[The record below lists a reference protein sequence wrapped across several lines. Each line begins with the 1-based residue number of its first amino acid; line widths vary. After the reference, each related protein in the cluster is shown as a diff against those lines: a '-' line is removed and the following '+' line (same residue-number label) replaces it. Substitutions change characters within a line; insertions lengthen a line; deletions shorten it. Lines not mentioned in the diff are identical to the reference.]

1 VSPFLLAVLVSLAA
15 ALAPGGVVQVAPGVH
30 LLPGTFTP
38 GTQPDGNT
46 VILDAPGGLIVVDT
60 GRHPAHVQS
69 IVAYARSARRP
80 VAAIV
85 NTHWHLDHVG
95 GNAALRD
102 EFPAVKVLASGA
114 LHDARTGFLA
124 SYRKQLVDLVAATPD
139 AAQRGAFEAEVRL
152 IDQGARLEPDEV
164 VTSGGRRSIAGLP
177 LDVGLEKD
185 AVTAGDVWRFE
196 PKSRVLVAG
205 DLVTLPAPLFDTA
218 KPEGWKASL
227 DRLASVNFKVLV
239 PGHGRPMT
247 RADFER
253 YRAAF
258 TGLLSCAAG
267 TQAKEACISSW
278 QEGVGSLVPDEDRTL
293 MRSLLDYYV
302 AVLRKPR

>member
-1 VSPFLLAVLVSLAA
+1 V
-15 ALAPGGVVQVAPGVH
+15 
-30 LLPGTFTP
+30 
-38 GTQPDGNT
+38 
-46 VILDAPGGLIVVDT
+46 
-60 GRHPAHVQS
+60 HVQS
-69 IVAYARSARRP
+69 IVAYARTARRP

-102 EFPAVKVLASGA
+102 QFKGVRVIASGA
-114 LHDARTGFLA
+114 LHDARSGFLA
-124 SYRKQLVDLVAATPD
+124 NYRRQLVELIAATPD
-139 AAQRGAFEAEVRL
+139 ASQRAAFEAEVRL
-152 IDQGARLEPDEV
+152 IDQGSRLEPDEV

-185 AVTAGDVWRFE
+185 AVTAGDVWLFE

-227 DRLASVNFKVLV
+227 DRLASVDFKVLV

-247 RADFER
+247 RAEFER

-258 TGLLSCAAG
+258 ARLLSCATG
-267 TQAKEACISSW
+267 TQAKEDCIAGW
-278 QEGVGSLVPDEDRTL
+278 TEGIGPLVPGEDGPL

-302 AVLRKPR
+302 GLLRKPQ